1 MAEKKKILYIVE
13 AMGGGVFTYI
23 VDLAN
28 AELKSLLPAD
38 EYSEARASTLN
49 AFYTSPTVI
58 KAMYEALS
66 NMGLSKGNVLEP
78 SCGVGNFMG
87 LVPESI
93 KSVAKQNN
101 ADARTLMRIYMMER
115 FLERLAQSEYR
126 DNFIIKGGI
135 LVTAMIGVAHRSTM
149 DIDTSMKNLN
159 LSAED
164 ALRVV
169 NQVKDIDLD
178 DGVSFEVKDVS
189 NIMDE
194 MEYPGIRVTMNANVG
209 RLITPLKID
218 ISTGDVITPRAIEFN
233 YDLLLEDRSIS
244 LWSYNL
250 ETILAEK
257 LQTVLARG
265 ILNTRMR
272 DFYDIRMLL
281 DTYEDKV
288 NKAVLKD
295 AFAATCK
302 KRGTDHLQ
310 EQAEEIIKIIEADEQ
325 LQVLWRAYQKKYS
338 YAAEIDY
345 ASVISGVRK
354 LMDWI
359 R

>member
-1 MAEKKKILYIVE
+1 
-13 AMGGGVFTYI
+13 MGFT
-23 VDLAN
+23 
-28 AELKSLLPAD
+28 
-38 EYSEARASTLN
+38 SEQ
-49 AFYTSPTVI
+49 I
-58 KAMYEALS
+58 K
-66 NMGLSKGNVLEP
+66 GR
-78 SCGVGNFMG
+78 
-87 LVPESI
+87 I

-359 R
+359 Q

>member
-1 MAEKKKILYIVE
+1 
-13 AMGGGVFTYI
+13 MGFTP
-23 VDLAN
+23 
-28 AELKSLLPAD
+28 EQ
-38 EYSEARASTLN
+38 
-49 AFYTSPTVI
+49 I
-58 KAMYEALS
+58 K
-66 NMGLSKGNVLEP
+66 GR
-78 SCGVGNFMG
+78 
-87 LVPESI
+87 I

-115 FLERLAQSEYR
+115 FLERLTQSEYR

-233 YDLLLEDRSIS
+233 YDLLLEDRSIK

-272 DFYDIRMLL
+272 DFYDIRMLG

-302 KRGTDHLQ
+302 KRGTDNLQ
-310 EQAEEIIKIIEADEQ
+310 EQAEEIVKIIEADEQ
-325 LQVLWRAYQKKYS
+325 IQVLWRAYQKKYS
-338 YAAEIDY
+338 YAADIDY
-345 ASVISGVRK
+345 ASVIRGVRK

-359 R
+359 

>member
-1 MAEKKKILYIVE
+1 
-13 AMGGGVFTYI
+13 MGFTP
-23 VDLAN
+23 
-28 AELKSLLPAD
+28 EQ
-38 EYSEARASTLN
+38 
-49 AFYTSPTVI
+49 I
-58 KAMYEALS
+58 K
-66 NMGLSKGNVLEP
+66 GR
-78 SCGVGNFMG
+78 
-87 LVPESI
+87 I

-194 MEYPGIRVTMNANVG
+194 MEYPGIRVTMNANMG

-302 KRGTDHLQ
+302 KRGTNHLQ

>member
-1 MAEKKKILYIVE
+1 
-13 AMGGGVFTYI
+13 MGFTP
-23 VDLAN
+23 
-28 AELKSLLPAD
+28 EQLKG
-38 EYSEARASTLN
+38 R
-49 AFYTSPTVI
+49 
-58 KAMYEALS
+58 
-66 NMGLSKGNVLEP
+66 
-78 SCGVGNFMG
+78 
-87 LVPESI
+87 I

-178 DGVSFEVKDVS
+178 DGVSFDVKDVS

-288 NKAVLKD
+288 NKVVLKD
-295 AFAATCK
+295 AFAATCN

-345 ASVISGVRK
+345 ASVINGVRK
-354 LMDWI
+354 LMNWI

>member
-1 MAEKKKILYIVE
+1 
-13 AMGGGVFTYI
+13 MGFTP
-23 VDLAN
+23 
-28 AELKSLLPAD
+28 EQ
-38 EYSEARASTLN
+38 
-49 AFYTSPTVI
+49 I
-58 KAMYEALS
+58 K
-66 NMGLSKGNVLEP
+66 GR
-78 SCGVGNFMG
+78 
-87 LVPESI
+87 I

-209 RLITPLKID
+209 RVITPLKID

>member
-1 MAEKKKILYIVE
+1 
-13 AMGGGVFTYI
+13 MGFTP
-23 VDLAN
+23 
-28 AELKSLLPAD
+28 EQ
-38 EYSEARASTLN
+38 
-49 AFYTSPTVI
+49 I
-58 KAMYEALS
+58 K
-66 NMGLSKGNVLEP
+66 GR
-78 SCGVGNFMG
+78 
-87 LVPESI
+87 I

-178 DGVSFEVKDVS
+178 DGVSFDVKDVS

-209 RLITPLKID
+209 KLITPLKID
-218 ISTGDVITPRAIEFN
+218 ISTGDVITPRAIKFN

-310 EQAEEIIKIIEADEQ
+310 EQAEDIIKIIDADEQ

>member
-1 MAEKKKILYIVE
+1 
-13 AMGGGVFTYI
+13 MGFTP
-23 VDLAN
+23 
-28 AELKSLLPAD
+28 EQ
-38 EYSEARASTLN
+38 
-49 AFYTSPTVI
+49 I
-58 KAMYEALS
+58 K
-66 NMGLSKGNVLEP
+66 GR
-78 SCGVGNFMG
+78 
-87 LVPESI
+87 I

-101 ADARTLMRIYMMER
+101 ADARILMRIYMMER

-178 DGVSFEVKDVS
+178 DGVSFDVKDVS

-288 NKAVLKD
+288 NKVVLKD
-295 AFAATCK
+295 AFAATCN

-310 EQAEEIIKIIEADEQ
+310 EQAEEIIKIIEANEQ

-345 ASVISGVRK
+345 ASVINGVRK
-354 LMDWI
+354 LMNWI

>member
-1 MAEKKKILYIVE
+1 
-13 AMGGGVFTYI
+13 MGFTP
-23 VDLAN
+23 
-28 AELKSLLPAD
+28 EQ
-38 EYSEARASTLN
+38 
-49 AFYTSPTVI
+49 I
-58 KAMYEALS
+58 K
-66 NMGLSKGNVLEP
+66 GR
-78 SCGVGNFMG
+78 
-87 LVPESI
+87 I

-178 DGVSFEVKDVS
+178 DGVSFDVKDIS

-209 RLITPLKID
+209 KLITPLKID

-310 EQAEEIIKIIEADEQ
+310 EQAEDIIKIIDADEQ

>member
-1 MAEKKKILYIVE
+1 
-13 AMGGGVFTYI
+13 MGFTP
-23 VDLAN
+23 
-28 AELKSLLPAD
+28 EQ
-38 EYSEARASTLN
+38 
-49 AFYTSPTVI
+49 I
-58 KAMYEALS
+58 K
-66 NMGLSKGNVLEP
+66 GR
-78 SCGVGNFMG
+78 
-87 LVPESI
+87 I

-178 DGVSFEVKDVS
+178 DGVSFDVKDVS

-233 YDLLLEDRSIS
+233 YDLLLEDRYIS

-288 NKAVLKD
+288 NKVVLKD
-295 AFAATCK
+295 AFAATCN

-345 ASVISGVRK
+345 ASVINGVRK
-354 LMDWI
+354 LMNWI

>member
-1 MAEKKKILYIVE
+1 
-13 AMGGGVFTYI
+13 MGFTP
-23 VDLAN
+23 
-28 AELKSLLPAD
+28 EQ
-38 EYSEARASTLN
+38 
-49 AFYTSPTVI
+49 I
-58 KAMYEALS
+58 K
-66 NMGLSKGNVLEP
+66 GR
-78 SCGVGNFMG
+78 
-87 LVPESI
+87 I

-302 KRGTDHLQ
+302 KRGTNHLQ

-345 ASVISGVRK
+345 ASVINGVRK

>member
-1 MAEKKKILYIVE
+1 
-13 AMGGGVFTYI
+13 MGFTP
-23 VDLAN
+23 
-28 AELKSLLPAD
+28 EQ
-38 EYSEARASTLN
+38 
-49 AFYTSPTVI
+49 I
-58 KAMYEALS
+58 K
-66 NMGLSKGNVLEP
+66 GR
-78 SCGVGNFMG
+78 
-87 LVPESI
+87 I

-169 NQVKDIDLD
+169 NQVKDIDLN

-354 LMDWI
+354 LMNWI

>member
-1 MAEKKKILYIVE
+1 
-13 AMGGGVFTYI
+13 MGFTP
-23 VDLAN
+23 
-28 AELKSLLPAD
+28 EQ
-38 EYSEARASTLN
+38 
-49 AFYTSPTVI
+49 I
-58 KAMYEALS
+58 K
-66 NMGLSKGNVLEP
+66 GR
-78 SCGVGNFMG
+78 
-87 LVPESI
+87 I

-178 DGVSFEVKDVS
+178 DGVSFEVKDAS

-209 RLITPLKID
+209 KLITPLKID

-345 ASVISGVRK
+345 ASVINGVRK